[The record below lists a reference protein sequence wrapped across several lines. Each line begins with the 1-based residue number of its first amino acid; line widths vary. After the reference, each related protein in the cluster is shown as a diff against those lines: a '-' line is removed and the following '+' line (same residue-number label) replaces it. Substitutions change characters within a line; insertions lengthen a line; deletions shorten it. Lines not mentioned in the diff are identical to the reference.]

1 MLGLPSNKLKINLHV
16 GGSMRDY
23 MNPDFA
29 VGMTKKKKEV
39 KGEIRDSGLLKSK
52 SGKHLMAQRFGLEM

>member
-1 MLGLPSNKLKINLHV
+1 
-16 GGSMRDY
+16 MRDY